1 MHFSDCILYTHMN
14 TAFKD
19 SSQLLRNTVVIHHE
33 AYCTHLRKK
42 DHNPWHFIGHNACRI
57 FGFLQPP
64 IPLLVLRRMYRNLT
78 ATSTYVF
85 INWLP
90 PILHY
95 LKWWNLLTVSNIY
108 SDWLQIYSDC
118 FLHSAFL
125 LDMSFTIFFPL
136 KWHEQQNKDNE
147 QKPSLATDLQYNS
160 FVLILLL
167 ASAAIM

>member
-95 LKWWNLLTVSNIY
+95 LKWWNLLTNYKPGAIRRSVLMFLGKSLHPSASASSHCIALDFLNLKLKIGNI
-108 SDWLQIYSDC
+108 L
-118 FLHSAFL
+118 
-125 LDMSFTIFFPL
+125 IFFP
-136 KWHEQQNKDNE
+136 EAYQQCKC
-147 QKPSLATDLQYNS
+147 
-160 FVLILLL
+160 
-167 ASAAIM
+167 